1 MPDGTPPNW
10 SKPGHYSP
18 PARNQWIEGDSKGR
32 QAPGGCQTPPLTPGG
47 PPLAGV
53 WPATMTP
60 DDPARRWTYWIEADG
75 TLHACFPGVVADA
88 SGPLGSGGASLPP
101 TTVGPVAPSSP
112 GIGDLWFNTT
122 LNVMNV
128 WNGSAW
134 VAADP
139 STVHVGPAAPD
150 NPATGALWFDTTEN
164 VLLTWTG
171 AAWASEGPFMPLSA
185 GPFVPATGVTDGSPA
200 AAGFVGEVIRVDFA
214 NAAMTLDGNP
224 RPTAV
229 LTVPPGD
236 WDITGWINV
245 QTSSWQGVG
254 SGVSYVFGLGST
266 EDLAGG
272 TQLVPEHYGFFQY
285 NPAPSGNVIGVA
297 YMGPLSVCVA
307 AETDY
312 LIAAIA
318 GFSNANDVKAWISAR
333 RMR

>member
-1 MPDGTPPNW
+1 VQGEFFPQGWLLNPHFQPV
-10 SKPGHYSP
+10 
-18 PARNQWIEGDSKGR
+18 EGE
-32 QAPGGCQTPPLTPGG
+32 GG
-47 PPLAGV
+47 PGISLPVSIANGGTGAGNAAQALSNLGGVSTASLSSTLANYVTTSALTTTLAGY
-53 WPATMTP
+53 AT
-60 DDPARRWTYWIEADG
+60 
-75 TLHACFPGVVADA
+75 
-88 SGPLGSGGASLPP
+88 
-101 TTVGPVAPSSP
+101 
-112 GIGDLWFNTT
+112 
-122 LNVMNV
+122 
-128 WNGSAW
+128 
-134 VAADP
+134 
-139 STVHVGPAAPD
+139 
-150 NPATGALWFDTTEN
+150 TGALNSVANSIPSAVQTELGNWVPWGIADGGTGQTTAAAALDGLSGLSGTATGYLQRDATG
-164 VLLTWTG
+164 VWTLGTPNG
-171 AAWASEGPFMPLSA
+171 AGW
-185 GPFVPATGVTDGSPA
+185 PATGVTDGSPA

-214 NAAMTLDGNP
+214 NAAMTHDGNP